1 MRATEFIVETAMM
14 GKIADSGKI
23 IRILKKAHTV
33 PFSDEKNWLLV
44 DTDPGKGNSGLGIKW
59 IPADTRFEWVR
70 PFKDTVDENLSP
82 QTIHKLAD
90 RKGVK
95 WDNEPSFLQLTKRLT
110 GKEHLDDLDHSG
122 LNKVKRHLDGLQGV
136 AEEVNSEILSTKNS
150 LPTEKISMGDYEFN
164 AQIYTGELG
173 NPGLQIRAYDPKLRQ
188 GIQQIGNADFVVHT
202 DEKGNTWLESD
213 DTAVRPSYYGKGVAA
228 MMYAFAKS
236 LGNDI
241 KPSPY
246 QEPPGK
252 KMWKK
257 WGKDAKNLVGEQGVA
272 ESATVTR
279 IDSKPITNFGSNLKA
294 YKHTDDWSQSGVDT
308 GDDSYWKN
316 KNLKTNTTKGLFAG
330 DPRRT
335 ALYAT
340 GNAYETRYVEF
351 TQDGQPI
358 VYFDRKDLPAMRSRK
373 TYLTVFDA
381 SDFRQLPT
389 GEWFSENPRKPIKQ
403 VPIGDPFKYIA
414 DQGWIVR
421 VTDDL
426 DKVFK
431 QVQKMHKAGKIA
443 HYGAEGMN
451 ESTQGVAEGQD
462 DKAEAY
468 RAHLIKTLPQIM
480 KLFANIGKGWIPS
493 KEQMLSAVDTA
504 YRVMKH
510 TGDVKQAGKVLM
522 DELNTL
528 YRMSQGKQGVA
539 ESFAETLQQLEE
551 NLNVDVPNEEWLQN
565 AIDYAIQK
573 SPDRNGLPY
582 MGKTTATARPVEVSV
597 SILKRIPGMRREQS
611 NVRHRDLAA
620 IRKIMHTT
628 GKLPLHAHTQEE
640 YKPFIN
646 VAYDGSAWVNEGNHR
661 IMAAAELGWPSLPV
675 EISYFDGG
683 ERVESGAMY
692 PGKIGLA

>member
-70 PFKDTVDENLSP
+70 PYKDTVDENLSP

-202 DEKGNTWLESD
+202 DEKGNTWLESN

-451 ESTQGVAEGQD
+451 ESTQGVAEG
-462 DKAEAY
+462 
-468 RAHLIKTLPQIM
+468 
-480 KLFANIGKGWIPS
+480 
-493 KEQMLSAVDTA
+493 
-504 YRVMKH
+504 
-510 TGDVKQAGKVLM
+510 
-522 DELNTL
+522 
-528 YRMSQGKQGVA
+528 
-539 ESFAETLQQLEE
+539 FAETLQQQLEE

-565 AIDYAIQK
+565 AIDYAIQN

-582 MGKTTATARPVEVSV
+582 MGKTTATARNVEIPI
-597 SILKRIPGMRREQS
+597 SILRRIPGMRREQS

-661 IMAAAELGWPSLPV
+661 IMAAYELSWPSLPV